1 MDVRLPNGVLVTNV
15 PDDISRDELAR
26 VSIKNNIASASDFED
41 FFAEQRTVSGQAT
54 EFLKGVPRGFA
65 NSFLTAGEGIAEL
78 ADAAT
83 NAVGMD
89 DLIDSGE
96 ENELVRA
103 SREGRNFINEQ
114 LGSDVAYNDTWTTKF
129 GEGIGSFASFF
140 TPAGALRIAGLAG
153 KVVPKL
159 GGMGA
164 TEAAVTGT
172 LAVGTGSGEQAQ
184 RVQAAKD
191 RGLDVSQG
199 EEDLA
204 ILGGAVVGLSELAPV
219 NRLLS
224 RVSKTADAQ
233 FRKNLSDQLKGALLT
248 GAAEGTQEVVASIA
262 QDAIERGIY
271 NENLPSNESLLDD
284 FTVGGAIGTSAD
296 LVLNAV
302 AGRRKNLEGEITL
315 EKEREARA
323 RRSKLIEDS
332 AQKLTAAQS
341 AQAAQAEPRVEPEVG
356 ARVDPSQILPPDP
369 DQIGPTGLGAP
380 NRIVLATDMEGN
392 SFQAEERTKTLRSK
406 GESKEVKYILAPEE
420 DGTFVEKV
428 LSVDGVQNP
437 QLDLSINEIQ
447 APPESFVEA
456 RPTDETAAYGRHI
469 ARTMGD
475 NFDFEPGS
483 FSVKQEGLDRN
494 GMPQFRVVDSKGDN
508 YGTNLPSYEEAV
520 KLAGVLNDEIID
532 RNIINGLVTILDISD
547 QSLSPEATR
556 TMMLYGFRALHPD
569 ENTYTIAEVN
579 SAAGTTIAEGFSE
592 NNYDANGKSVLKEMI
607 ALGTSPRKMTAA
619 QRINAKRL
627 QQGLPETTTFTVQE
641 AKSVLGKNFGKL
653 ADKPSEIETET
664 YTTRKLKKGRNKG
677 NFVVVSSSG
686 EVINSRPATAL
697 EKQQAREA
705 GKRAPSKIKL
715 VTMGEAR
722 KYANVL
728 NKNKDIG
735 LVDES
740 VFSEKEVNI
749 SLVQSLLRSKNISS
763 PIGSPEVRTLAE
775 LFTGVSAKGR
785 KKISDFSPAE
795 LKVFYQ
801 KLRSLPRFDSPTN
814 LVDLKLK
821 PYSRAQFQ
829 QGVESAKIS
838 PAEGSIKDY
847 IASEVGIDTSTE
859 RGQRKLDALMS
870 DLESQGSFR
879 KDEQIQEEVETP
891 VLALPGPDDFQVK
904 LQAAAE
910 AAMDKVGLKDVGVN
924 IGRALNN
931 ALRNAEGEIVYG
943 VRRRLPGDDPDSTI
957 FLGGDSDIV
966 VETSPDQSVEGFY
979 SPYVGQI
986 FAAIDRLPAGMT
998 PEQQQDYLIGIINH
1012 EQIHAM
1018 RELDLFTDKE
1028 WKLLSGIVAKRKN
1041 SNGVTYLD
1049 QARKDYSG
1057 SLPSVQIEEAVAE
1070 LTKDARKDSSVVS
1083 GKPKNLLN
1091 RISDFFER
1099 LRNFLR
1105 LNGFQSFSGIVES
1118 IESGEI
1124 GGRERGETTSTTVYA
1139 PTPTSTATR
1148 TTRTG
1153 VIRTFRD
1160 AEQEAELRE
1169 RIQGAAARGPSG
1181 AQPDFY
1187 DPNRQA
1193 QDDEQETAVAD
1204 KASVREIKTRVPLPE
1219 EPAPV
1224 LPIGPVEQALID
1236 LLSKHSS
1243 PTSNQLGKISGAPAP
1258 RTKKTRSGRRL
1269 KNKLDADV
1277 RPTSMSEL
1285 RKMARIGLESS
1296 NNLKW
1301 YDDFGKGILSIV
1313 GDANMAEASVIFGIT
1328 SQQNSPEQNLAE
1340 TLHIMAVARAFNPVK
1355 QKNEFISALRNGRRP
1370 GGSKLKISGDQINRI
1385 VRLYN
1390 EGFADAGLKTSTYM
1404 QMIQDRAA
1412 NIFNPFSVQD
1422 VHMARVFGFKRK
1434 KVDPKTGNVVD
1445 DSKIP
1450 TDTNYRYAQFLTSK
1464 LAEEFDLTPNQ
1475 MQAALWFYAK
1485 KNLSPKKGGSP
1496 GTWESSRSK
1505 SQPEIEQLLSLEKA
1519 GYLTKDRPLTEPLL
1533 SPVKAANKIAT
1544 KSVAFSNTL
1553 QNEDLLEVARLR
1565 APKSVFSANPGN
1577 KRGYGFPN
1585 ETELADVIEFN
1596 RDAVDVIT
1604 DDDGQIPF
1612 IRELGLPHEIQVG
1625 FGTYEGL
1632 EPNITVRLI
1641 GGTPRQASFVS
1652 NILGDALLQ
1661 DAAIMATPAFGSGS
1675 QVGVAFQK
1683 EDGSNFEVEDLAIIS
1698 EAVNPEKDEYGLNFT
1713 QVTPDVIAFIDGRV
1727 YDEKI
1732 TYNEKQMLPEFIESL
1747 RSKIPESIGLNMGAF
1762 YQEGDYFESK
1772 DYKRNIKQIGSEGTV
1787 PGSSDILGRLDDTLY
1802 KPFWDHYTATVKR
1815 FGFDPKEKER
1825 PRPDLDQ
1832 EGREVKIEPVGD
1844 EYSLLANRFS
1854 ISASQA
1860 NYAVEQNELSALDA
1874 SSGTMPRYSFTAA
1887 PESQYVAQNPDQ
1899 SDYAD
1904 PVPLDRYSRA
1914 NTPDL
1919 DPEEQSLISGIVTSP
1934 PENETPGQTYMS
1946 VTGDSKLS
1954 YFLGKAKQGFIN
1966 RYARLEKLNQVP
1978 QLRGNLADTSSIAAA
1993 LMADRSKG
2001 ILASAIKSGAISYE
2015 GGVTKVQE
2023 FVHNGKSY
2031 RGLLEVMAPLFDN
2044 QYGKSLEEIAQAYAI
2059 SMRAERLRAK
2069 GIRTPVEEG
2078 DLDQINEIVD
2088 RYVNPETG
2096 ESIVKEWYSAW
2107 QAYNNNTIE
2116 FLRNTGVLDEQ
2127 TAEDW
2132 RDMSDYVP
2140 FYKQAEGQELGG
2152 RYPKIFSGLTAAAE
2166 FKELTGGEKA
2176 INVPLMEAITR
2187 NLSMAI
2193 EMGMKNVAQQRIT
2206 RDMVKLGLAREAP
2219 RGRSGLPTVKFRVD
2233 GKTLEYIIADPL
2245 VYESMQAL
2253 SDGDLTQTMIKYL
2266 GMPAN
2271 LLRETVTRDP
2281 GFMLVNMLRDTL
2293 SAWTTSG
2300 SSFTPVVDT
2309 LKGFAD
2315 GMDELERFGV
2325 VGGYDFTNDPKDV
2338 VKFSER
2344 EAAKKGIKMNAD
2356 GGSAAIFKPFT
2367 AIWDALGNATTRSD
2381 AATRNAVYEDVLA
2394 RTGNEAEAAFQ
2405 ALEVINFSR
2414 RGTNPLMRV
2423 ITAAIPFL
2431 NARMQGLDLFYR
2443 AYTGNY
2449 TANKALSKSQAM
2461 QSAVVRSSMLA
2472 ALTGFYYMLVSD
2484 DEQYKNQSDE
2494 VKDLNFI
2501 IPTASGTP
2509 VKLPIPFEVGL
2520 LFKTLPERIL
2530 DATVGDTSTRE
2541 ARESA
2546 QRAIL
2551 NTFEVNP
2558 LGIQAFAPLI
2568 EASLNHNFYTGR
2580 DIVPYY
2586 VDQNTV
2592 AGLQSNLGTSE
2603 VAKFVGNELNI
2614 SPMKVDHV
2622 MYGYLGT
2629 IGAYVLDAVDHVMK
2643 SSLATGTK
2651 ESVLPAK
2658 KITEYP
2664 VIKRFFAQEFG
2675 SGLQED
2681 FYRVNREVNK
2691 IVGSINKLSR
2701 EGRLDELEA
2710 MIKAKGHLYDL
2721 NKDTN
2726 YIANQLSKLRKY
2738 RKSIESADLDAETK
2752 RELLDQVR
2760 EETNY
2765 ILEVVPELKRQADL
2779 PAFGGRLMERISL

>member
-1 MDVRLPNGVLVTNV
+1 MNVRLPNGVLVTDV
-15 PDDISRDELAR
+15 PDDMSRDELAR
-26 VSIKNNIASASDFED
+26 LSIKNNVASASDFED
-41 FFAEQRTVSGQAT
+41 FFAEQRTVSGQAA

-103 SREGRNFINEQ
+103 SREGRNFINEY
-114 LGSDVAYNDTWTTKF
+114 LGSDVAYNDTWMTKF
-129 GEGIGSFASFF
+129 GEGIGSFASFL
-140 TPAGALRIAGLAG
+140 TPAGALRLTGLAG
-153 KVVPKL
+153 KVIPKL

-172 LAVGTGSGEQAQ
+172 LAVGTGTGEQAQ

-248 GAAEGTQEVVASIA
+248 GAAEGTQEVVASIS

-284 FTVGGAIGTSAD
+284 FTVGGAIGTGAD

-323 RRSKLIEDS
+323 RRSKAIEDS
-332 AQKLTAAQS
+332 EQKLTAAQA
-341 AQAAQAEPRVEPEVG
+341 AQAAQAEPGVEPEVG

-380 NRIVLATDMEGN
+380 NRIVLATDIEGN
-392 SFQAEERTKTLRSK
+392 SFQAEERTKTLRSR

-456 RPTDETAAYGRHI
+456 RPVDKTVAYGRHI

-547 QSLSPEATR
+547 QSLSPEAAR

-722 KYANVL
+722 KYANAL

-749 SLVQSLLRSKNISS
+749 SLIQSLLRSKNISS

-814 LVDLKLK
+814 LVDFRLK

-829 QGVESAKIS
+829 QGVESAKTS
-838 PAEGSIKDY
+838 PAEGSTKDY

-870 DLESQGSFR
+870 DLESQGSF
-879 KDEQIQEEVETP
+879 KKEEQVQEEVETP

-998 PEQQQDYLIGIINH
+998 PEQQQDHLIGIINH

-1028 WKLLSGIVAKRKN
+1028 WKLLSRVVAKRKN

-1169 RIQGAAARGPSG
+1169 RMQGVAARGPSD

-1193 QDDEQETAVAD
+1193 QDDEQEAAVID
-1204 KASVREIKTRVPLPE
+1204 KASVREREVGAPDTRVRPE
-1219 EPAPV
+1219 VANAYRRFQDGEISREDYDAVVLGTISEYDFVPRPATTQEMSDALAMQSQKDKVNAPV
-1224 LPIGPVEQALID
+1224 EDGMFVGLRLDINAYKNYGTWVPTIHKGKSPISHQA
-1236 LLSKHSS
+1236 
-1243 PTSNQLGKISGAPAP
+1243 TARISGADFTMTA
-1258 RTKKTRSGRRL
+1258 
-1269 KNKLDADV
+1269 
-1277 RPTSMSEL
+1277 E
-1285 RKMARIGLESS
+1285 RK
-1296 NNLKW
+1296 
-1301 YDDFGKGILSIV
+1301 GKGSINLQEYSKDV
-1313 GDANMAEASVIFGIT
+1313 MEGKKKFPFAQIMGNFIKSSTAENKRIAKEAI
-1328 SQQNSPEQNLAE
+1328 NSP
-1340 TLHIMAVARAFNPVK
+1340 
-1355 QKNEFISALRNGRRP
+1355 
-1370 GGSKLKISGDQINRI
+1370 D
-1385 VRLYN
+1385 
-1390 EGFADAGLKTSTYM
+1390 
-1404 QMIQDRAA
+1404 
-1412 NIFNPFSVQD
+1412 
-1422 VHMARVFGFKRK
+1422 
-1434 KVDPKTGNVVD
+1434 
-1445 DSKIP
+1445 
-1450 TDTNYRYAQFLTSK
+1450 
-1464 LAEEFDLTPNQ
+1464 
-1475 MQAALWFYAK
+1475 W
-1485 KNLSPKKGGSP
+1485 
-1496 GTWESSRSK
+1496 
-1505 SQPEIEQLLSLEKA
+1505 
-1519 GYLTKDRPLTEPLL
+1519 
-1533 SPVKAANKIAT
+1533 
-1544 KSVAFSNTL
+1544 
-1553 QNEDLLEVARLR
+1553 
-1565 APKSVFSANPGN
+1565 
-1577 KRGYGFPN
+1577 
-1585 ETELADVIEFN
+1585 
-1596 RDAVDVIT
+1596 
-1604 DDDGQIPF
+1604 
-1612 IRELGLPHEIQVG
+1612 IQVG
-1625 FGTYEGL
+1625 FDPRRHSYFYDRKTGEPVTFAEEVVQIGPLVLAKNATKNVLPDGRVFPTLYSKKKDDTLDKDITTSDSENVYRRRLRGRDRDRRRRLQGRSFTPLDGAPVIQGATGPDPELVSVAEEYAEEYGIPFRRQESYVKVKKDRARRIAKAYEDMRHDPKNPAVLKAYDDLIEQTRNQYEALVEAGYEFSFFDSESDPYDGNPFNAMRDLRNNKRMAVYGTYDGFGTEGL
-1632 EPNITVRLI
+1632 TE
-1641 GGTPRQASFVS
+1641 A
-1652 NILGDALLQ
+1652 
-1661 DAAIMATPAFGSGS
+1661 
-1675 QVGVAFQK
+1675 
-1683 EDGSNFEVEDLAIIS
+1683 EVEDSPMLR
-1698 EAVNPEKDEYGLNFT
+1698 DTGL
-1713 QVTPDVIAFIDGRV
+1713 RW
-1727 YDEKI
+1727 
-1732 TYNEKQMLPEFIESL
+1732 
-1747 RSKIPESIGLNMGAF
+1747 R
-1762 YQEGDYFESK
+1762 
-1772 DYKRNIKQIGSEGTV
+1772 
-1787 PGSSDILGRLDDTLY
+1787 
-1802 KPFWDHYTATVKR
+1802 
-1815 FGFDPKEKER
+1815 
-1825 PRPDLDQ
+1825 DQ
-1832 EGREVKIEPVGD
+1832 EGVEQIVTANDLFRAVHDAFGHGLEGAGFRGRGEENAWQAHARLFTGPALHALTTETRGQNSWLNYGPYGDTNRTAKVEDTVFAEQKTGLMPSWTWSEGIEVEPVDD
-1844 EYSLLANRFS
+1844 EYPSPTNRFS
-1854 ISASQA
+1854 ISTSQA
-1860 NYAVEQNELSALDA
+1860 NNAVEQNELSALDA

-2096 ESIVKEWYSAW
+2096 KSIVKEWYSAW
-2107 QAYNNNTIE
+2107 QAYNNNTIN

-2166 FKELTGGEKA
+2166 FKALTGGEKA

-2219 RGRSGLPTVKFRVD
+2219 RGKSGLPTVKFRVD

-2315 GMDELERFGV
+2315 GMDQLERFGV

-2367 AIWDALGNATTRSD
+2367 AVWDALGNATTRSD

-2449 TANKALSKSQAM
+2449 TANKSLSKSQAM

-2643 SSLATGTK
+2643 SNLATGTN

-2738 RKSIESADLDAETK
+2738 RKSIEAADLDAETK

-2779 PAFGGRLMERISL
+2779 PAFGGRFMERISL